1 MDRVHIEFCVC
12 WIIKAS
18 ICVPYCNITFIIS
31 YKKVLWSSVSIV
43 LYILSAFSSY
53 HNQVCYR
60 VCVFFGL
67 QIRIFTWIFRDLLL
81 LHSFIIYVNN
91 KKYNLHLWFW
101 GGDLIYRVSK
111 FPLTQMKGVTGI
123 TYAILSERLLT
134 VLLCDNLVKCLSLC
148 SNKLFVIIT
157 RTGCSSQ
164 KVY

>member
-1 MDRVHIEFCVC
+1 M
-12 WIIKAS
+12 
-18 ICVPYCNITFIIS
+18 
-31 YKKVLWSSVSIV
+31 
-43 LYILSAFSSY
+43 LSGL
-53 HNQVCYR
+53 
-60 VCVFFGL
+60 CVFWASNTYFYMDFSWSFAV
-67 QIRIFTWIFRDLLL
+67 ILLL

-148 SNKLFVIIT
+148 SNKLFVKLHAQVVRVRKFIRIWKEYILLLPKLIIIW
-157 RTGCSSQ
+157 G
-164 KVY
+164 KG